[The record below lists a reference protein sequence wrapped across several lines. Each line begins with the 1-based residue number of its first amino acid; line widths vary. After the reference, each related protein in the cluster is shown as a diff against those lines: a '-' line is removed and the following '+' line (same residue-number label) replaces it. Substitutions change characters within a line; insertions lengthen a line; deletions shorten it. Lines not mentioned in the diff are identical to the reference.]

1 MNKDIN
7 ITPVIL
13 CGGVGSRLWP
23 LSRSTYPKQ
32 FIILTGSE
40 SLFQQAVMRVRQLR
54 AIDFNIN
61 DTLVVTNEEHR
72 FIALEQLK
80 KLDDTSAKLFL
91 EPVGR
96 NTAPALTM
104 SAMLAQQDDKDPV
117 LVVTPSDQIVRD
129 TDDFVKALS
138 NCIKAANE
146 KSIVIMG
153 ITPDKAETGY
163 GYIKHDLKAGQ
174 FNDFDVEQFIEKP
187 SLEKAE
193 QYVQSKDYLWNGGI
207 FVVKASVW

>member
-13 CGGVGSRLWP
+13 CGGKGSRLWP

-32 FIILTGSE
+32 FITLTDSK

-54 AIDFNIN
+54 TIDFNIN

-72 FIALEQLK
+72 FVALEQLN

-104 SAMLAQQDDKDPV
+104 AAMLAEQDGNDPV
-117 LVVTPSDQIVRD
+117 LVVTPSDQIIRD
-129 TDDFVKALS
+129 TDKFLTALS
-138 NCIKAANE
+138 NCIKVANE
-146 KSIVIMG
+146 
-153 ITPDKAETGY
+153 E
-163 GYIKHDLKAGQ
+163 
-174 FNDFDVEQFIEKP
+174 
-187 SLEKAE
+187 
-193 QYVQSKDYLWNGGI
+193 
-207 FVVKASVW
+207 